1 MGTFLRSCRDTSPA
15 ESVLLMYL
23 VAITIA
29 LRGSANAEVGAQQQ
43 QHDIKYGNMEGQ
55 TFDKPDT
62 IVITAGF
69 RHPPT
74 AGLPPGPS
82 PLDTLPAGLVSK
94 KQQAIH
100 QAIMVRFEFA
110 DRLSSSTQAAGAG
123 DVLLASRV
131 LKTQL
136 VEMVLH
142 LGFGD
147 NNYAGVTSDS
157 VEYVILTLQEP
168 DTAGAISGLSVSSLP
183 SSPASPAPPSVPP
196 PPSPPPSAVYFLE
209 GTVVFQASVQL
220 GEVHMAAE
228 RICAAIILESTA
240 NTSSS
245 SSTNTSTNTNT
256 ESNRTTLEAGGYSMV
271 LVLAKSERIAGAM
284 PHGMQAVD
292 VFLPPSHFNHSPT
305 DANNDGKT
313 KTGRKRGDASEG
325 GVAEAAAAVK
335 STVRTVAAT
344 IAAFLG
350 GGIFALFAIRA
361 TYRRRQGRK
370 DASGAADGANNGPD
384 FSRFAFEEPQEPSP
398 KTILP
403 SLQQTGAFGELGEG
417 PATPNGGESQWEY
430 DEIDLQTS
438 NWKLQESTPSPP
450 RQSHGRGGSGGSNSG
465 VGAQSTPPCA
475 GSPMTPVNISPVTSA
490 PLAWGQGVAAL
501 QDSPVL
507 SSKLGAVNVIANV

>member
-1 MGTFLRSCRDTSPA
+1 
-15 ESVLLMYL
+15 MYL

-100 QAIMVRFEFA
+100 HAIMVRFEFA
-110 DRLSSSTQAAGAG
+110 DRLSSSTQAAAAG

-168 DTAGAISGLSVSSLP
+168 DTAGAIS
-183 SSPASPAPPSVPP
+183 
-196 PPSPPPSAVYFLE
+196 VYFLE

-344 IAAFLG
+344 TAAFLG

-507 SSKLGAVNVIANV
+507 SSKLGAVSFIANV